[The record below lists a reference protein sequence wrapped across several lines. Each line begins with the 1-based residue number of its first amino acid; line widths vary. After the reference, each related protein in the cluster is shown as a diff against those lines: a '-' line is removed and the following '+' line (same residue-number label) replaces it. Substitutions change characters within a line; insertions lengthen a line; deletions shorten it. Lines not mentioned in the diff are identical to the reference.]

1 MKPTIT
7 SERKYAKEL
16 KKIAKVT
23 ASIVMS
29 HTDEWKYD
37 VAANALLSAYSKSI
51 APWASRTAMRMIKEV
66 LVSNNRGW
74 SATSKS
80 IGQQFKT
87 ELTGKVGITARQLHD
102 AQVELI
108 QSIPI
113 EAGERAQR
121 LSMEA
126 VTGGRRA
133 SEVAEEIARTEE
145 VTKNRAMLIAR
156 TEVSKANASITQAR
170 AESVGVD
177 SYYWRTSGDQDVRDS
192 HAELEGQIFTFSNP
206 PYIEGEGA
214 HGPGETF
221 NCRCWAE
228 VIVQDA
234 KF

>member
-1 MKPTIT
+1 VKVTKT
-7 SERKYAKEL
+7 SEQRYGREL

-74 SATSKS
+74 SAASKS

-87 ELTGKVGITARQLHD
+87 EMTGKVGITARQLHD

-170 AESVGVD
+170 AESVGVEA
-177 SYYWRTSGDQDVRDS
+177 YVWHTSEDGDVRES
-192 HAELEGQIFTFSNP
+192 HADMDGEIVRYDSP
-206 PYIEGEGA
+206 PMLSDGMQGHAGEF
-214 HGPGETF
+214 P
-221 NCRCWAE
+221 NCRCWQE
-228 VIVQDA
+228 PIILGDNQ
-234 KF
+234 